1 MKIEEAIQTAIQYET
16 KVRDLYQNA
25 VNELKDER
33 GREIFRRLAEEEQ
46 SHVDYLHHKLD
57 QWRRTGAVTA
67 ESLNT
72 IVPSKAVIQREV
84 SKMAGEMAQINP
96 DNDLQMLEKAL
107 KLEIETSAFYKTMVN
122 TLPREHQDLFARFIA
137 IEDGHISLVQA
148 EIDSLTQT
156 GYWFD
161 FLEIDLNH

>member
-1 MKIEEAIQTAIQYET
+1 MNIEEAIKTAIEYET

-25 VNELKDER
+25 VDELKDEH

-46 SHVDYLHHKLD
+46 SHVDYLHQKLN
-57 QWRRTGAVTA
+57 QWRTTGTVTA
-67 ESLNT
+67 ERLKT
-72 IVPSKAVIQREV
+72 IVPPKALIQREV
-84 SKMAGEMAQINP
+84 SKMAGEMAEIDP
-96 DNDLQMLEKAL
+96 DNDLQMLKKAL

-122 TLPREHQDLFARFIA
+122 TLPHDHQDLFARFIA
-137 IEDGHISLVQA
+137 IEDGHVSLVQA

-161 FLEIDLNH
+161 FLEIDLND

>member
-1 MKIEEAIQTAIQYET
+1 MNIEEAIKTAIEYET

-25 VNELKDER
+25 VDELQDEQ

-46 SHVDYLHHKLD
+46 SHVDYLYQKLS
-57 QWRRTGAVTA
+57 QWHNTGTVTA
-67 ESLNT
+67 ERLET

-84 SKMAGEMAQINP
+84 SKMAGEMAEIDP
-96 DNDLQMLEKAL
+96 DNDLQMLKKAL
-107 KLEIETSAFYKTMVN
+107 KLEIETSAFYKAMVN
-122 TLPREHQDLFARFIA
+122 TLPPEQQDLFARFIA

-161 FLEIDLNH
+161 FLEIDLND